1 MAAYIAEL
9 VGTALLILLG
19 NGVVAN
25 VVLPKT
31 QGHGSGWIVITAGWG
46 FAVYVAVYCVAQFSG
61 AHINPAVTVGLAAAG
76 EFDWMLAPGYIV
88 AQLFGAMLGAGLVY
102 AFYKDHYDAA
112 EDADAAL
119 ATFCTAPSIRNLA
132 RNLFCEAV
140 GTFVLVYAVLLT
152 AEPTFGWTPTSAAD
166 ASDVEVGLGSLGAI
180 RVGLLVF
187 AIGLSL
193 GGTTGYAI
201 NPARDLGPRIAYALL
216 PIRVKRSADWGYAWV
231 PVVGPLLGAVAAA
244 AWHLASHEAGLV
256 AG

>member
-1 MAAYIAEL
+1 MLAYVAEL

-19 NGVVAN
+19 NGAVAN
-25 VVLPKT
+25 VVLPNTK
-31 QGHGSGWIVITAGWG
+31 GHGGGWIVVTAGWG

-76 EFDWMLAPGYIV
+76 EFDWRLAPGYV
-88 AQLFGAMLGAGLVY
+88 LAQLAGAMLGACVVY
-102 AFYKDHYDAA
+102 LFYKDHYDVN
-112 EDADAAL
+112 EDADAEL
-119 ATFCTAPSIRNLA
+119 ATFCTAPSIRNSA

-152 AEPTFGWTPTSAAD
+152 AEPTLGWAPSD
-166 ASDVEVGLGSLGAI
+166 AEAGSNVEVGLGSLGAV

-216 PIRVKRSADWGYAWV
+216 PIPGKRWADWGYAWI
-231 PVVGPLLGAVAAA
+231 PVLGPLLGAIAAA
-244 AWHLASHEAGLV
+244 AWHLASTGL
-256 AG
+256 G